1 MSLNGLDD
9 LAVTQAYQ
17 SALAEAGGWFLL
29 KYTARDAVAILTAGT
44 GGAQDARAAVAQ
56 YPDKSP
62 LYGLLLYR
70 RRKVLVKY
78 IPEGTSRLLQARVA
92 VHFITVAD
100 RFTPHD
106 LVLSISSPEELSDAA
121 LTSACSLHTAAP
133 STSSSSGS
141 SARHQ
146 KLSWIREESEAP
158 GQPSA
163 HHSTHDSA
171 HHSTHDSAHHS
182 AHDSIHDSTHDST
195 HDSPH
200 ASTHASTQ
208 PRPPTASSTAPPLL
222 APTVSNDEASLR
234 SASVASQNTEQV
246 AVLLDDRPLEA
257 KPAPDIS
264 HVTIE
269 KLTQGPHTPEADD
282 LSDFRDTLTSYDK
295 IFQGGPEPRAS
306 SHTARPDYNE
316 LYEHYYAQYTKP
328 KEALGPRPRPSHE
341 GRRPSTSGSGSRL
354 IPKQKSSLP
363 SGLRS
368 ANRKTTEAKKHKS
381 KDSASEPSLTNPKSL
396 PTPVSTIPEAP
407 VSPISLTFS
416 LKSPASVRSM
426 PVSYSSGHRS
436 SGNTQERTRLMKALE
451 LRKKQIKAHQDQQSK
466 MAEQVTAS
474 REAQGQIA
482 ESNPFLDDR
491 SAATET
497 PHLDGNSNHLSAE
510 TQNPTPGTEAV
521 NGEDILT
528 PQNRESEDR
537 KISLDEHTTSSLAVD
552 SSGMVHTSNQPEND
566 HLNFAVSVSSPV
578 SAQTQGSSVAPSTR
592 PSSLSDD
599 DHNNMDDAQK
609 TGPIPEHTT
618 WDALDEQQSTDASP
632 TVVPESRTPVPSLNL
647 HVPSQL
653 PTPPEDAP
661 LESDETTQ
669 TSKRESTT
677 TLMPSYPQDQSRRA
691 NRESTIYMPPEDDTQ
706 QNEKQ
711 SKRRNR
717 ESMLLPTSKGESWYQ
732 SKEKRRPLLDP
743 IQVSAENSEAEYLSD
758 DSFMEELRSA
768 EVQQAKPMSVSK
780 SPIMPFFPRQPSEPK
795 ISSPPK
801 RAVST
806 SFNNIGRTAPE
817 QLARKSSGPWI
828 TSTKS
833 EEIAPPAKMN
843 SVKVSGGIAQRIK
856 ALAEKSKRDSQ
867 ASLSPSIGLDT
878 PRSRPGSSLAQ
889 RKSNFF
895 AATPIERSPD
905 DRPVQRLGSPSFLS
919 LSNQTTP
926 DKKPALQPSPVT
938 SDSTVY
944 NVQQVE
950 QPETVQVTARIIQDD
965 RTKQPTLAMPTET
978 TPLDLHQSPL
988 IIDDQKPA
996 FVPKSPTRVK
1006 TAPPATME
1014 PASPRAPASS
1024 HSRDQGPALPRS
1036 SSESS
1041 WRSFG
1046 RRMSETKSIH
1056 SHDGDDEKREDK
1068 KGGKKDSRT
1077 SKLFKRMSSSMS
1089 AMPWKNSA
1097 SSLALP
1103 EQDLRPTS
1111 LLSVREPPP
1120 SVQVG
1125 DLNVQFPDTLLW
1137 KRRFV
1142 EIDAL
1147 GNLVLSPSIS
1157 NPKGITKR
1165 FHLTEFE
1172 TPYPPDQDRQELPN
1186 SVVLDFIDGRT
1197 LQCACESSTSQAH
1210 VLQILREAHDAW
1222 IAHSQTA

>member
-70 RRKVLVKY
+70 RRKVL
-78 IPEGTSRLLQARVA
+78 IRAALTCTAARVA

-222 APTVSNDEASLR
+222 APT
-234 SASVASQNTEQV
+234 NTEQV

-316 LYEHYYAQYTKP
+316 LYEHYYAQ
-328 KEALGPRPRPSHE
+328 
-341 GRRPSTSGSGSRL
+341 RPSTSGSGSRL

-426 PVSYSSGHRS
+426 P
-436 SGNTQERTRLMKALE
+436 
-451 LRKKQIKAHQDQQSK
+451 IKAHQDQQSK

-618 WDALDEQQSTDASP
+618 WDALDEQ
-632 TVVPESRTPVPSLNL
+632 
-647 HVPSQL
+647 HQL

>member
-9 LAVTQAYQ
+9 IAVTQAYQ

-29 KYTARDAVAILTAGT
+29 KYTARDAVAVLTTGT
-44 GGAQDARAAVAQ
+44 GGAQEARTAVAHYQ
-56 YPDKSP
+56 DTSP

-78 IPEGTSRLLQARVA
+78 IPDGTSRLLKARVA
-92 VHFITVAD
+92 VHFITVTE

-106 LVLSISSPEELSDAA
+106 LVLSITSPEELSDAA

-133 STSSSSGS
+133 SSSSSSGS

-146 KLSWIREESEAP
+146 KLSWIREESEAAAQP
-158 GQPSA
+158 GPDDA
-163 HHSTHDSA
+163 A
-171 HHSTHDSAHHS
+171 
-182 AHDSIHDSTHDST
+182 
-195 HDSPH
+195 
-200 ASTHASTQ
+200 Q
-208 PRPPTASSTAPPLL
+208 PRPPTAESTAPALL
-222 APTVSNDEASLR
+222 AHTRSHDEPSLR
-234 SASVASQNTEQV
+234 SASVGSQNAEQV
-246 AVLLDDRPLEA
+246 PVVLDDKAGEDA
-257 KPAPDIS
+257 S
-264 HVTIE
+264 HLTIE
-269 KLTQGPHTPEADD
+269 KPTQGPQTPEADD
-282 LSDFRDTLTSYDK
+282 LSDFRETLTSYDK
-295 IFQGGPEPRAS
+295 FLDRGPEPRAS
-306 SHTARPDYNE
+306 SQTARPDYNE

-328 KEALGPRPRPSHE
+328 KEKLGPRPRASQE
-341 GRRPSTSGSGSRL
+341 GRRPSTSSSGSQL
-354 IPKQKSSLP
+354 ISKQKSSLP

-368 ANRKTTEAKKHKS
+368 ANRKTTESKKPKL
-381 KDSASEPSLTNPKSL
+381 KDSASEPSLTNPTSL
-396 PTPVSTIPEAP
+396 PPPVSTLPETP
-407 VSPISLTFS
+407 ISPISITFS

-436 SGNTQERTRLMKALE
+436 NGNTQERTRLMKALE
-451 LRKKQIKAHQDQQSK
+451 LRKKQIKAQQDRQSN
-466 MAEQVTAS
+466 MAQEVTAS
-474 REAQGQIA
+474 SEAQEQIV
-482 ESNPFLDDR
+482 EPKTFLDYR
-491 SAATET
+491 SAVADAPASDSKPIDVTTEI
-497 PHLDGNSNHLSAE
+497 
-510 TQNPTPGTEAV
+510 QNPTTDTEA
-521 NGEDILT
+521 GDSQDM
-528 PQNRESEDR
+528 PASHNRDEFEDR
-537 KISLDEHTTSSLAVD
+537 KISLEEDTTSSLAMD
-552 SSGMVHTSNQPEND
+552 SSGMVHTSNQTEND
-566 HLNFAVSVSSPV
+566 DLNSAVSVSSPV

-592 PSSLSDD
+592 PSSLSED

-609 TGPIPEHTT
+609 AGPIPEHTT
-618 WDALDEQQSTDASP
+618 WDALDEQHSVDSSP
-632 TVVPESRTPVPSLNL
+632 TVVPESRTPVPSLDL
-647 HVPSQL
+647 PVPSQL

-661 LESDETTQ
+661 LESNETQ
-669 TSKRESTT
+669 ASNRESTT
-677 TLMPSYPQDQSRRA
+677 TLMPSYPQDQSHRA
-691 NRESTIYMPPEDDTQ
+691 NRESTIYMPPEGDAQHDD
-706 QNEKQ
+706 KQ

-717 ESMLLPTSKGESWYQ
+717 ESMLLPTPKRESWYR
-732 SKEKRRPLLDP
+732 SKEKRRALLDP

-768 EVQQAKPMSVSK
+768 EVRQAQPMSVSK

-806 SFNNIGRTAPE
+806 SFNNVGRTSPE
-817 QLARKSSGPWI
+817 QLARKSSGPWF

-833 EEIAPPAKMN
+833 EETAPPAKMN

-867 ASLSPSIGLDT
+867 ASLSPAAGLDT

-905 DRPVQRLGSPSFLS
+905 GRPVQRLASPSFLS
-919 LSNQTTP
+919 LSSQTTP
-926 DKKPALQPSPVT
+926 DKKPTLQPSPMT
-938 SDSTVY
+938 TDSTVY
-944 NVQQVE
+944 NIQQVEQVE

-988 IIDDQKPA
+988 IIDHQKPA
-996 FVPKSPTRVK
+996 FVPQSPTRVK

-1014 PASPRAPASS
+1014 PASPRAPSSS

-1068 KGGKKDSRT
+1068 KGKKDSRT

-1089 AMPWKNSA
+1089 TMPWKNSA

-1111 LLSVREPPP
+1111 LSSMREPPP

-1125 DLNVQFPDTLLW
+1125 DLNIQFPDTLLW

-1197 LQCACESSTSQAH
+1197 LQCACESSTLQAH

>member
-29 KYTARDAVAILTAGT
+29 KYTARDAVAVLTAGT

-70 RRKVLVKY
+70 RRKVLLKY
-78 IPEGTSRLLQARVA
+78 MPEGTSRLLQARVA
-92 VHFITVAD
+92 VHFITVTEK
-100 RFTPHD
+100 FTPHD

-133 STSSSSGS
+133 SSSSSSGS
-141 SARHQ
+141 SARQQ

-163 HHSTHDSA
+163 HDTA
-171 HHSTHDSAHHS
+171 
-182 AHDSIHDSTHDST
+182 
-195 HDSPH
+195 
-200 ASTHASTQ
+200 Q
-208 PRPPTASSTAPPLL
+208 PRPPTASSIAPPLL

-234 SASVASQNTEQV
+234 SASVASGASQSTEQAPV
-246 AVLLDDRPLEA
+246 VLDDKPREA

-264 HVTIE
+264 HITIE
-269 KLTQGPHTPEADD
+269 KVTQGPQTPEADD
-282 LSDFRDTLTSYDK
+282 LSDFRETLTSYDK
-295 IFQGGPEPRAS
+295 IFEGGPEPRAS
-306 SHTARPDYNE
+306 SQTARPDYNE

-328 KEALGPRPRPSHE
+328 KEKLGPRPRASQE
-341 GRRPSTSGSGSRL
+341 GRRPSTSSSGSHL
-354 IPKQKSSLP
+354 VPKQKSSLP

-368 ANRKTTEAKKHKS
+368 ANRKTTESKKLKL
-381 KDSASEPSLTNPKSL
+381 KDSASEPSLTNPTSL
-396 PTPVSTIPEAP
+396 PPPVSAIPETP
-407 VSPISLTFS
+407 ISPISITFS

-426 PVSYSSGHRS
+426 PVSYSSGYRS
-436 SGNTQERTRLMKALE
+436 NGNTQERTRLMKALE
-451 LRKKQIKAHQDQQSK
+451 LRKKQMKAQQDRQSK

-474 REAQGQIA
+474 SEAQGHVA
-482 ESNPFLDDR
+482 ESNTVLDDR

-497 PHLDGNSNHLSAE
+497 PQHDSNSNDVSTE
-510 TQNPTPGTEAV
+510 TQNATPGTEADS
-521 NGEDILT
+521 GEDVLT
-528 PQNRESEDR
+528 PQNREFEDR
-537 KISLDEHTTSSLAVD
+537 KISLDEDTTSSLAVD
-552 SSGMVHTSNQPEND
+552 SSGMVHTSNQTESD
-566 HLNFAVSVSSPV
+566 DLHSAVSVSSPV

-592 PSSLSDD
+592 PSSLSED

-609 TGPIPEHTT
+609 TGIIPEHTT
-618 WDALDEQQSTDASP
+618 WDALDEQQSTDTSP

-647 HVPSQL
+647 HLPSQL
-653 PTPPEDAP
+653 PTPPDDAP
-661 LESDETTQ
+661 LESDETQ

-706 QNEKQ
+706 HNDKQ

-732 SKEKRRPLLDP
+732 SKEKRRALLDP

-780 SPIMPFFPRQPSEPK
+780 SPIMPFFPRQQSESK

-806 SFNNIGRTAPE
+806 SFNNVGRTSPE
-817 QLARKSSGPWI
+817 QLARKSSGPWF

-833 EEIAPPAKMN
+833 EEPAPPAKMN

-905 DRPVQRLGSPSFLS
+905 GRPAQRLGSPSFLS

-926 DKKPALQPSPVT
+926 DKKPALQPSPMT

-965 RTKQPTLAMPTET
+965 RTKQPALAMPTET

-988 IIDDQKPA
+988 IIDHQKPA

-1006 TAPPATME
+1006 TAPPAAME
-1014 PASPRAPASS
+1014 PASPRAPSSS

-1041 WRSFG
+1041 WKSFG

-1056 SHDGDDEKREDK
+1056 SHDGEDEKREDK
-1068 KGGKKDSRT
+1068 KGKKDSRT

-1111 LLSVREPPP
+1111 LSSMREPPP

-1125 DLNVQFPDTLLW
+1125 DLNVQFPDTLVSPSNQGNLMKLIPRKLW

-1210 VLQILREAHDAW
+1210 VLQSK
-1222 IAHSQTA
+1222 SQLASH